1 MTSKKLL
8 QKLLAAGISVF
19 VALSCM
25 AAAACNNGNDNAG
38 DQSNT
43 GDQTDDDT
51 TPGGGNDNTDPE
63 NPDTDTPETP
73 GTGDNDDGDGDEERT
88 STPLPA
94 GNKIYLVGDST
105 VCSFNDNYY
114 MPRYGYGTQIAE
126 YFNVTS
132 DQVVNLALSGR
143 SSLSFLTEPNYT
155 TLKNSIGEGD
165 YLIIGFGHNDEKDD
179 DAARYT
185 DPQKSYTDSST
196 TGGPSFQYTLYENY
210 VKLAKDAGA
219 TPILCTPIVR
229 YDSAG
234 AYTGSK
240 VHSTDKGDYAAA
252 IKTLGEATDT
262 TVIDLT
268 TLTRTLYMQDNEEA
282 QYFHAHTTYE
292 GTKPDETPSGRDD
305 THINKYGAQMV
316 AYMFADAIL
325 DTDSTLAAH
334 VNEDIAAPTDKSIA
348 INEDYILVA
357 YTAPD
362 LENMTAIATINGT
375 NSQTQQ
381 AYATTWYKSVFGDI
395 GGDNVSK
402 FSISYANDTFTVG
415 NSGGQGKFASKSDGL
430 GAAFMRVS
438 KDDNFTIT
446 VNAKITAAGAK
457 ANNQS
462 GFGIML
468 RDDMLI
474 DTYSA
479 TLRSNFVVAGML
491 YDGTTIFSRSSEK
504 LTKGSKSITPAIGTT
519 YTMTITRLGQVVTVT
534 VKDGDNEYKQTY
546 TDFDFTAVDN
556 NYMYICLFANRD
568 LTVEY
573 CNVTFSYDG
582 VAQGA

>member
-1 MTSKKLL
+1 MMSKKLL

-25 AAAACNNGNDNAG
+25 AAAACNDGNDSAG
-38 DQSNT
+38 DQSQT
-43 GDQTDDDT
+43 GGQTDDDT
-51 TPGGGNDNTDPE
+51 TPGDDNDNTDPE
-63 NPDTDTPETP
+63 DPGTDTPETP
-73 GTGDNDDGDGDEERT
+73 GTGDNDDGDEERT

-126 YFNVTS
+126 YFNVTA
-132 DQVVNLALSGR
+132 DQVVNLAMSGR
-143 SSLSFLTEPNYT
+143 SSLSFLTEANYA
-155 TLKNSIGEGD
+155 TLENSIGEGD

-179 DAARYT
+179 DSTRYT
-185 DPQKSYTDSST
+185 DPSKSYTDDST
-196 TGGPSFQYTLYENY
+196 TGGPSFAYTLYENY

-229 YDSAG
+229 YSSTAEYSG
-234 AYTGSK
+234 AK
-240 VHSTDKGDYAAA
+240 IHITDKGDYAQA
-252 IKTLGEATDT
+252 IKTLGEETDT

-268 TLTRTLYMQDNEEA
+268 SLTKAVYEADNA
-282 QYFHAHTTYE
+282 AAAYYHAHTSYE
-292 GTKPDETPSGRDD
+292 GEEPNITPIGRDD

-316 AYMFADAIL
+316 VYQFATAL
-325 DTDSTLAAH
+325 MQTDNPLAAH
-334 VNEDIAAPTDKSIA
+334 IKEDIAAPTDWKIA
-348 INEDYILVA
+348 INDNYHLVD

-362 LENMTAIATINGT
+362 LDNMTALATINGT

-395 GGDNVSK
+395 GGNNVSK

-474 DTYSA
+474 DTYSS
-479 TLRSNFVVAGML
+479 TLKSNYVVAGML

-504 LTKGSKSITPAIGTT
+504 LTKGSQSITPAIGTT
-519 YTMTITRLGQVVTVT
+519 YTMTIVRLGQVVNVT
-534 VKDGDNEYKQTY
+534 VKDGANEYKQTY

-556 NYMYICLFANRD
+556 DYMYICLFANRD

-573 CNVTFSYDG
+573 SNVTFSYDG